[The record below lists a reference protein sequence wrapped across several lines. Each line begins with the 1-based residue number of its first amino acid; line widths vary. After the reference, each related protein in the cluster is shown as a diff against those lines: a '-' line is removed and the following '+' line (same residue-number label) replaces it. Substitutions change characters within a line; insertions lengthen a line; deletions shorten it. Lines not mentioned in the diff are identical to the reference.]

1 MSKKTIAFTM
11 PTAGPRPRERAPVV
25 LDALAR
31 ETAPFAASDV
41 PGIGDAG
48 IDKES
53 DKWVRDRDVRLKVD
67 PAPAPPSARES
78 LATIDLAAER
88 SLMEVVSLSFL
99 LPIAL
104 GWFWLVNAMNRRA
117 RLWGA

>member
-1 MSKKTIAFTM
+1 VSKKTIAFTM

-41 PGIGDAG
+41 PGVGDAG

-67 PAPAPPSARES
+67 PAPAPPSARE
-78 LATIDLAAER
+78 AGVTIDLAAER
-88 SLMEVVSLSFL
+88 SLTEVVSLSLIVPF
-99 LPIAL
+99 AL
-104 GWFWLVNAMNRRA
+104 GLFWFVNAMSRRI